1 LKIKTKDLDDRQVE
15 LTIDVSDDQL
25 QGAMRSAARR
35 LSSRTKIPG
44 FRPGKVPYDVVIR
57 RFGEETV
64 FEEALDDLGQAVY
77 RQALEETELEP
88 YAPGRLEEVVSK
100 DPLVLRYTVPQ
111 SPTVELGKYRD
122 QRLPY
127 ETPEV
132 SDETL
137 EEAMEEIRQ
146 GQALIEGVDRA
157 AQMEDV
163 ILLDIQAQLREPP
176 EGINPTLVSEKD
188 ISLLISE
195 ETEWPFP
202 EFNQHLVGLTAED
215 EKDISHTFPKD
226 HPNEDLREQIAD
238 FHVVCK
244 EVKSRF
250 VPPWSDDLAR
260 AVGDFK
266 DLLDLRV
273 NVRKQLEAQA
283 NQSAESEYAKSV
295 IASTV
300 EMAEVNYP
308 PVLLEE
314 ELDGM
319 MKDFSRRLESQ
330 HLSLDDYLK
339 IEKKTEE
346 ELRTEFDPQA
356 RERLKQGLV
365 LGRVVEVEDLQV
377 NADEVKTEID
387 RLVAPFGDNADK
399 IRKNFEHPL
408 GQRRVSLD
416 LLTEKAIQRLVSIA
430 KGEAPSPEEKDQEAI
445 DQSQETDQDKEQE
458 QG

>member
-1 LKIKTKDLDDRQVE
+1 MKIKTKDLDDRQVE
-15 LTIDVSDDQL
+15 LTIDVTDEQL

-44 FRPGKVPYDVVIR
+44 FRPGKVPYDVIIR
-57 RFGEETV
+57 RFGEEAV
-64 FEEALDDLGQAVY
+64 FEEALDDLGQSVY

-100 DPLVLRYTVPQ
+100 EPLVLRYTVPQ
-111 SPTVELGKYRD
+111 SPTVELGEYRD

-127 ETPEV
+127 EPPDV

-146 GQALIEGVDRA
+146 GQALIESVDRA
-157 AQMEDV
+157 AQMGDV
-163 ILLDIQAQLREPP
+163 IVLDIQAQLHEPP

-195 ETEWPFP
+195 EAEWPFP
-202 EFNQHLVGLTAED
+202 EFSQHLVGLTTED

-226 HPNEDLREQIAD
+226 HPNEDLREQVAD
-238 FHVVCK
+238 FHVVSK

-283 NQSAESEYAKSV
+283 NQSAESEFAKSV

-300 EMAEVNYP
+300 EAAEVSYP

-330 HLSLDDYLK
+330 HLSLEDYLK

-346 ELRTEFDPQA
+346 ELRTEFESQA
-356 RERLKQGLV
+356 HERLKQGLV

-377 NADEVKTEID
+377 NADEVKAEID
-387 RLVAPFGDNADK
+387 RLVAPFGENADK

-430 KGEAPSPEEKDQEAI
+430 KGEAPSPQEADQETI
-445 DQSQETDQDKEQE
+445 DPSQENDQDKEQE
-458 QG
+458 